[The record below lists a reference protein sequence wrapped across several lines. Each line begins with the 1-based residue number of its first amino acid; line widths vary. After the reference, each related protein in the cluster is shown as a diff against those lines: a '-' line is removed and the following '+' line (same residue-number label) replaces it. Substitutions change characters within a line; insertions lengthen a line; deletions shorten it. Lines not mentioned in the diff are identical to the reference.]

1 MEPIRKKILRVS
13 IISVLLLVG
22 FDLLINN
29 HGIFPLIGVGYITLG
44 SFFTYLCLKNN
55 NVRN

>member
-29 HGIFPLIGVGYITLG
+29 HGIFPLIGVGYIALG

-55 NVRN
+55 DVRN